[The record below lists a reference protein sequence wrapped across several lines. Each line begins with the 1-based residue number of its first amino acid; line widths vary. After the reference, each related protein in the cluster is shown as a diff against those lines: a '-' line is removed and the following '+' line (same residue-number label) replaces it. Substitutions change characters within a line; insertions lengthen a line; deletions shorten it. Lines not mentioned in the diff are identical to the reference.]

1 MTQYLDL
8 SNDLSRAVQCD
19 YTGPPTNMAYEGQA
33 YEAIDHTLDEVY
45 ASTRTEQQ
53 DQAISFMLEVSTR
66 DDLLQWTESFTAAED
81 AGYNHCLS
89 IISEIRTEER
99 ARRFEA
105 VGK

>member
-1 MTQYLDL
+1 
-8 SNDLSRAVQCD
+8 
-19 YTGPPTNMAYEGQA
+19 
-33 YEAIDHTLDEVY
+33 LDEVY
-45 ASTRTEQQ
+45 ASPKTKQQ

-66 DDLLQWTESFTAAED
+66 DDLLRWTESFTAAED